1 MKDLIF
7 IIGLVVLIFVAMKV
21 LYWAVSQVLA
31 VVLFAAAVYVVF
43 RIVSARKRG
52 GRPKGFS

>member
-7 IIGLVVLIFVAMKV
+7 IIGLVVLIVVALKI
-21 LYWAVSQVLA
+21 LFWAVSKVIA

-43 RIVSARKRG
+43 RIVTARRRSG
-52 GRPKGFS
+52 SPKEFS